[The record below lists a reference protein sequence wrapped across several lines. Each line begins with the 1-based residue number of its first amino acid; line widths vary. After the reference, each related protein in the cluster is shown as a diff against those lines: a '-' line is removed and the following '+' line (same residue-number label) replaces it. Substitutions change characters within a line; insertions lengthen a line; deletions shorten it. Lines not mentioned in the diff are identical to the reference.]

1 MTGSVIEGRARPLGN
16 YPHVKC
22 VGDFI
27 FVSGTTARLPDGSVA
42 GVTKSADG
50 RVVRDAA
57 EQTRIVIENIRN
69 TLTSVGVQLS
79 DCVDMVVFLTD
90 MNDFA
95 AYNKVYGEYFDIAG
109 PTRTTVGIS
118 ALPHADMVVE
128 MKAVAYR
135 PQK

>member
-16 YPHVKC
+16 YPHVKR
-22 VGDFI
+22 VGDFM

-50 RVVRDAA
+50 SVVRDAA
-57 EQTRIVIENIRN
+57 EQTRIVIENIGN
-69 TLTSVGVQLS
+69 TLNSVGVELS
-79 DCVDMVVFLTD
+79 DCVDIIVFLTD
-90 MNDFA
+90 MKDFA
-95 AYNKVYGEYFDIAG
+95 AYNNVYGEYFDTTG
-109 PTRTTVGIS
+109 PTRTTVEVS